1 MDWLRKVLVAGWAV
15 AALGGCSIYDS
26 RYVFG
31 PKPVDVESAVPGVSD
46 VEPVRTLVSVIGVRR
61 ADQEAQRPA
70 SVEVRLRVENTSPA
84 SVTFDPTSLALFS
97 ADLKQFPAPIVEPP
111 DPFDVEP
118 QASAIVEAFF
128 PFPDEAD
135 PADFDLSGLNVRW
148 TMRIGGQPVTSSA
161 SFTRRREVY
170 YPRHRFHFGIGYRFY
185 CW

>member
-1 MDWLRKVLVAGWAV
+1 MDWLRKILVAGWAV

-31 PKPVDVESAVPGVSD
+31 PKPVDVESAVPGATD
-46 VEPVRTLVSVIGVRR
+46 VEPVRTLVSVVGVRR
-61 ADQEAQRPA
+61 ADDEAQLPA
-70 SVEVRLRVENTSPA
+70 SIEVRFRVENTSPA
-84 SVTFDPTSLALFS
+84 SVTLDPTSLVLFS
-97 ADLKQFPAPIVEPP
+97 ADLKQFPAPIVEPL

-118 QASAIVEAFF
+118 QASAVVEAFF
-128 PFPDEAD
+128 PFPDEAG

-148 TMRIGGQPVTSSA
+148 AMRIGGQPVTSSA

-170 YPRHRFHFGIGYRFY
+170 YPRHSFHFGIGYRRY